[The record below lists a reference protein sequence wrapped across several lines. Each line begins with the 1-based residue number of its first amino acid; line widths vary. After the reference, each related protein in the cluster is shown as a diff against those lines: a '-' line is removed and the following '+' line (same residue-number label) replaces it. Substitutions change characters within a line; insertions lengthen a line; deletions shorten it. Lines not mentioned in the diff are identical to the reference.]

1 MCLDLS
7 AASQTGTDFREGAS
21 IAVNASTNLRLLS
34 RLIRRW
40 VCRET
45 VCKDHSMKKYICVLL
60 VVSGALLSPQGEGW
74 KVSNNSLNVT
84 INVSGK

>member
-7 AASQTGTDFREGAS
+7 AASQTGTDLREGAS

-45 VCKDHSMKKYICVLL
+45 VLAK
-60 VVSGALLSPQGEGW
+60 
-74 KVSNNSLNVT
+74 T
-84 INVSGK
+84 IQ